1 VHSHHQPRV
10 DPASSLL
17 PAGLFANSM
26 GALLPYVI
34 CWLGLDPAVIVGPLM
49 TTLVDTLGLG
59 LYLSC
64 ATLFLALF

>member
-1 VHSHHQPRV
+1 
-10 DPASSLL
+10 
-17 PAGLFANSM
+17 M